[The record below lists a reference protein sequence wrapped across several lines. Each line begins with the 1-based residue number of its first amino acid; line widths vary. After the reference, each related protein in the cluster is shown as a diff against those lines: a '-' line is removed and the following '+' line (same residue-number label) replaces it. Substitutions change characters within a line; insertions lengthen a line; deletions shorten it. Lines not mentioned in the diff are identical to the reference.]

1 VHSPVSKARP
11 GVPGRIEARYWDRVS
26 RLRTARFQGLP
37 VSSRNLPFMKQP
49 AWNATQGCA
58 KLSSCRLATDYL
70 NIMSDDPRRSII
82 DALLANASFRYSPL
96 LARVLRLLLEMHQKG
111 SWLSSKELEA
121 GVFGDLTS
129 DDWGARGRNAISRL
143 RRFLAQYFTE
153 DPKGRAS
160 PFRVEID
167 SLQGHGYR
175 LVFAPQSP
183 PRSLLRVFLCHS
195 SADKKQVRQLHERL
209 AKDGFAPWLDEEDL
223 LPGQNWDMEI
233 KKAVRSSDVVLVCLS
248 ASSVT
253 KQGFVQKE
261 IKTALDAADEKPDG
275 LVYIIPLRLQEC
287 SVPERLKKWHWVD
300 FFAQNGYARL
310 LQSLRIRANQA

>member
-1 VHSPVSKARP
+1 
-11 GVPGRIEARYWDRVS
+11 
-26 RLRTARFQGLP
+26 
-37 VSSRNLPFMKQP
+37 
-49 AWNATQGCA
+49 
-58 KLSSCRLATDYL
+58 
-70 NIMSDDPRRSII
+70 
-82 DALLANASFRYSPL
+82 
-96 LARVLRLLLEMHQKG
+96 
-111 SWLSSKELEA
+111 
-121 GVFGDLTS
+121 
-129 DDWGARGRNAISRL
+129 
-143 RRFLAQYFTE
+143 
-153 DPKGRAS
+153 
-160 PFRVEID
+160 
-167 SLQGHGYR
+167 
-175 LVFAPQSP
+175 
-183 PRSLLRVFLCHS
+183 LRVFLCHS